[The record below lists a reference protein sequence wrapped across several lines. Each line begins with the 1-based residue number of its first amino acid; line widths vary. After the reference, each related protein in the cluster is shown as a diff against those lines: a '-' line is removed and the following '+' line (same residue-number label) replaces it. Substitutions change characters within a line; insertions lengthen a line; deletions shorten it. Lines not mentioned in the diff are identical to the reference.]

1 MHVFFDLDGTL
12 TDPKEGIFACIR
24 YALSRLD
31 IVLESEEN
39 FESFIGPPLKDTF
52 KVLCGNEFAA
62 EEALSLYRERFSVTG
77 LFENQLY
84 DGIPECLEQIVK
96 KAESVHVV
104 TSKPTIYS
112 ERIIEHFNLARYFK
126 VVYGSNLDGS
136 LSDKTELLTHV
147 LATEAIPAQD
157 AVMIGDRRYDITG
170 AKNNGVRALGVL
182 WGYGSEQEL
191 REAGAD
197 GLCNHPHEIYQQIFA

>member
-62 EEALSLYRERFSVTG
+62 EEAL
-77 LFENQLY
+77 
-84 DGIPECLEQIVK
+84 
-96 KAESVHVV
+96 
-104 TSKPTIYS
+104 
-112 ERIIEHFNLARYFK
+112 
-126 VVYGSNLDGS
+126 
-136 LSDKTELLTHV
+136 
-147 LATEAIPAQD
+147 
-157 AVMIGDRRYDITG
+157 
-170 AKNNGVRALGVL
+170 
-182 WGYGSEQEL
+182 
-191 REAGAD
+191 
-197 GLCNHPHEIYQQIFA
+197 